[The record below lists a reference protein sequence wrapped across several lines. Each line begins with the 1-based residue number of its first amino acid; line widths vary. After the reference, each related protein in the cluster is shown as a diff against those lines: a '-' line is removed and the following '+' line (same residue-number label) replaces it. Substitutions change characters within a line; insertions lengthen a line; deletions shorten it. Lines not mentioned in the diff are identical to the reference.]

1 MDRIGPPLE
10 TLLRRL
16 TETPAEFLE
25 PPRLGG
31 GNGVA
36 VAALVNDLLHRLG
49 GRADAADLARFAGRA
64 GERPNGLALVMI
76 GVWLLA
82 DDAFASAGVDRADVL
97 RFLGDAVGEL
107 AEVTSARQFVA
118 DPDRREELVRVAL
131 ARLGLRPEGESVAQA
146 TDRLSSVS
154 GTERRRLVAAS
165 REAEQRARAIREA
178 LAKKAAEESADK
190 YTRE

>member
-1 MDRIGPPLE
+1 MDRVGPPLE

-25 PPRLGG
+25 GPRLGG
-31 GNGVA
+31 GHGVA
-36 VAALVNDLLHRLG
+36 VAALVNDLLHRFG
-49 GRADAADLARFAGRA
+49 GHAQAGELARFAGRPS
-64 GERPNGLALVMI
+64 ERPNRLALVMI

-82 DDAFASAGVDRADVL
+82 DDALAGAGVDRADVL
-97 RFLGDAVGEL
+97 RFLGDAIGEL
-107 AEVTSARQFVA
+107 AEVTAAKQFVA

-131 ARLGLRPEGESVAQA
+131 SRLSMRPQGESVAQA

-178 LAKKAAEESADK
+178 LAAKAAQESADK
-190 YTRE
+190 MTRE

>member
-1 MDRIGPPLE
+1 MDRVGPPLE

-25 PPRLGG
+25 APSLGG
-31 GNGVA
+31 GEGVA
-36 VAALVNDLLHRLG
+36 VAALVNDLLHRRG
-49 GRADAADLARFAGRA
+49 GCAEPADLARFSGRA
-64 GERPNGLALVMI
+64 SERPNRLALVMI

-82 DDAFASAGVDRADVL
+82 DDAFASAGADRADTL

-107 AEVTSARQFVA
+107 AEVTAARQFVA

-131 ARLGLRPEGESVAQA
+131 ARLGMRPEGESVAQA

-165 REAEQRARAIREA
+165 REAEQRARAIRAA